1 MSIPSKDYRSRVKKL
16 EASLDALHAN
26 IDELVK
32 ERLYA
37 VAADISGVPVSVL
50 KNTLVARAS
59 GGYCRCR
66 ALKSIAAGEDGL

>member
-1 MSIPSKDYRSRVKKL
+1 MKL
-16 EASLDALHAN
+16 EASLDAIHAH

-32 ERLYA
+32 ERVYA
-37 VAADISGVPVSVL
+37 AAADISGVPVGVL
-50 KNTLVARAS
+50 KNTLVVRAS